1 MPFDSISR
9 ITNIQIFSHV
19 HSTVTRLQQAMSV
32 GWLVGHTLLVRRL
45 QAVFC
50 ITAPAQMLG
59 LAIFITAPAHPHAT
73 SAAVYP
79 ALFSI
84 GAQ

>member
-1 MPFDSISR
+1 
-9 ITNIQIFSHV
+9 
-19 HSTVTRLQQAMSV
+19 MSV
-32 GWLVGHTLLVRRL
+32 GWLVGHTLLFRRL

-79 ALFSI
+79 ALFSLKLFSVRYI
-84 GAQ
+84 YLALDTFL